1 MTVDRAAVVVLVL
14 HRKRNIN
21 KMCENARG
29 FCLLAFFVVGNRGEP
44 EASRSGQDR
53 RGGEA
58 CIGAPRIRGA
68 KNLSLDLQKIVVT
81 GANKRPVWL
90 LLSGTSVYPHY
101 LVITSSKH
109 L

>member
-1 MTVDRAAVVVLVL
+1 MS
-14 HRKRNIN
+14 I
-21 KMCENARG
+21 
-29 FCLLAFFVVGNRGEP
+29 
-44 EASRSGQDR
+44 
-53 RGGEA
+53 GGRYS
-58 CIGAPRIRGA
+58 GAPRIRGA

-90 LLSGTSVYPHY
+90 LLSGTSMYPHY

>member
-1 MTVDRAAVVVLVL
+1 MS
-14 HRKRNIN
+14 
-21 KMCENARG
+21 
-29 FCLLAFFVVGNRGEP
+29 VGGRY
-44 EASRSGQDR
+44 S
-53 RGGEA
+53 
-58 CIGAPRIRGA
+58 GAPRIRGA
-68 KNLSLDLQKIVVT
+68 KNLLLDLQKIVVT